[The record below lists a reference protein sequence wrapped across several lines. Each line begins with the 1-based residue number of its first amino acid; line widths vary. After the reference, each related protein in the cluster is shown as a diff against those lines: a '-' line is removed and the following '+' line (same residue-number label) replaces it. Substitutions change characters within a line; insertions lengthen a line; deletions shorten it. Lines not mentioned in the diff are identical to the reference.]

1 VVVGKVD
8 ALALYDGLGYKMM
21 TEQEALNLVMEAHN
35 SPYTKVND
43 GGDLHPDRNDGYI
56 QDQEPEGAVWISYR
70 PSPVLVAKDT
80 YSYQPWVNMVLEA
93 QDRVY
98 LLVQKGHARARA
110 VVDLHYEMALACDGC
125 GLWAA
130 IGHRNQRDKFST
142 EYESGELLTAES
154 CDPQAVHKIFGKEF
168 DPSSAFDREH
178 ATDYGDKERQK
189 DGISLA
195 WNRKRREKNAAATKK
210 R

>member
-1 VVVGKVD
+1 MVAGEVD
-8 ALALYDGLGYKMM
+8 ALTLYDGLGYKVM
-21 TEQEALNLVMEAHN
+21 TEQGALNLVMEAHN

-56 QDQEPEGAVWISYR
+56 QDQEPEGVVWISYR
-70 PSPVLVAKDT
+70 PSPVLVAKNT

-125 GLWAA
+125 GLWSAV
-130 IGHRNQRDKFST
+130 GHRSSRDKFST
-142 EYESGELLTAES
+142 EYESGALLAAES
-154 CDPQAVHKIFGKEF
+154 CDPQAVHKLFGKEF
-168 DPSSAFDREH
+168 DPESAFDRE
-178 ATDYGDKERQK
+178 AAIDYGEDSSQARRGSSNAATAK
-189 DGISLA
+189 
-195 WNRKRREKNAAATKK
+195 KRRS
-210 R
+210 